1 MSQIKTVKGIIN
13 RLNKSEGITG
23 IGKKADEILHSNISK
38 KKKEHDHKAQ
48 ELWGVLK
55 RLNIRIQK
63 TEEIQGSTKDTESLF
78 TKLIAENPPN
88 PEGKTDIS
96 NT

>member
-1 MSQIKTVKGIIN
+1 MSQIKTVKSIIN
-13 RLNKSEGITG
+13 RLNKSEGVTG
-23 IGKKADEILHSNISK
+23 MGDKADKILHSNVSK
-38 KKKEHDHKAQ
+38 KKKDHDHKAQ
-48 ELWGVLK
+48 ELWDMLK

-63 TEEIQGSTKDTESLF
+63 IEAIQGSTKDTESLF
-78 TKLIAENPPN
+78 TKVIAENPPN

>member
-1 MSQIKTVKGIIN
+1 MSQIKTVKSIIN

-23 IGKKADEILHSNISK
+23 MGDKADKIHSNVSK

-48 ELWGVLK
+48 ELWDMLK

-63 TEEIQGSTKDTESLF
+63 IEAIQGSTKDTESLF
-78 TKLIAENPPN
+78 TKVIAENPPN